1 MLHYGSASAVYTQ
14 RKPWGEM
21 VDRSAF
27 ARPAN
32 LAEVRP
38 LLLIRAGHASCAI
51 HTEGLP
57 WALKGA
63 VLMER

>member
-1 MLHYGSASAVYTQ
+1 MQ

-27 ARPAN
+27 SRPAN
-32 LAEVRP
+32 LAEVLP
-38 LLLIRAGHASCAI
+38 LLLIQTGHASSMI
-51 HTEGLP
+51 HTEGWP
-57 WALKGA
+57 WALKSA